1 MCMLVCLGK
10 LLLRILLKHLSVILF
25 FLILP
30 VFLLAQDTGSRKKI
44 NDTNARRALH
54 DTIIPGKLTDTG
66 IRKKKNDTGIQK
78 KLNDT
83 IQAGQI
89 KKNVATL
96 KDSGAKATVKK
107 IDSVKDSTRVL
118 IVKPNIADSLQRD
131 SLQSDSLKHDSIR
144 LAATAAAKRD
154 SLAAKKIKLMPGV
167 EKAATNTDEI
177 FYILIFILF
186 FLSLIKAA
194 FPKYFDSL
202 FTLSFQATFRQTQTR
217 EQMAQ
222 NFFPAFMLNILF
234 ALCGGV
240 FITLYAGSEKWSSLP
255 FWELF
260 VYSTGI
266 LLLAYS
272 VKYLVISFTG
282 WVFNAKEAATEY
294 RFVVFLVNK
303 LLGILVIPL
312 LFLIAYSNDRIK
324 SIAITI
330 VLCLVV
336 FSLAV
341 RYIVSLARIRKNL
354 SVTAF
359 HFFVYLCAVEIIPLL
374 VIYKVLFQQ
383 TSIR

>member
-1 MCMLVCLGK
+1 M
-10 LLLRILLKHLSVILF
+10 F
-25 FLILP
+25 P
-30 VFLLAQDTGSRKKI
+30 VFLFAQDTGSRKKI

-96 KDSGAKATVKK
+96 KDSGAKAIVKK

-131 SLQSDSLKHDSIR
+131 SLQKDSLKHDSIR
-144 LAATAAAKRD
+144 LAAIAAAKRD
-154 SLAAKKIKLMPGV
+154 SLAAKKIKLMPGI
-167 EKAATNTDEI
+167 EKTVANSDEI

-312 LFLIAYSNDRIK
+312 LFLIAYSSDRMK
-324 SIAITI
+324 GIAITI

-336 FSLAV
+336 FSMAV